1 MPGIHVLNPWMAG
14 TSPAMT
20 QLGGQ
25 SKMLIS
31 FARIAA
37 LPLVLASA
45 ITLAPAAP
53 AGADAIT
60 LKFATLSTAD
70 GPLNQRMLHPWAERV
85 NAAGKG
91 VVQLDVRDGF
101 AIANYN
107 NIYDR
112 VLDDVVQVAFTVT
125 GSIAGKFALSSL
137 VDLPF
142 LFERPD
148 DASIAYW
155 RLYKSGA
162 LDREYTEIVPLYL
175 VTLAN
180 SGLHLDRAPPSPDDI
195 KGFKIVASSKITG
208 DIVSALGGV
217 PISLQQNEMYTALQ
231 RHAVDGTYGAWTS
244 FPAFKLGEVTS
255 YHIEAKLG
263 GAPAMVFMARKS
275 FEALPAA
282 ARKILEDNSG
292 EGASRLFGEYW
303 MKLDDEV
310 RQQYRAMP
318 SHTIADLSPAQ
329 LQAWRAKLE
338 PIYTQWEKDTPGGET
353 VLAQYR
359 SLLGAVGNEPH

>member
-1 MPGIHVLNPWMAG
+1 MSM
-14 TSPAMT
+14 
-20 QLGGQ
+20 
-25 SKMLIS
+25 S
-31 FARIAA
+31 FYARAA
-37 LPLVLASA
+37 TAFALLLAF
-45 ITLAPAAP
+45 AAP
-53 AGADAIT
+53 VFADEPVVV

-91 VVQLDVRDGF
+91 IVQLDVRDGF

-125 GSIAGKFALSSL
+125 GSVAGKFALAGV

-148 DASIAYW
+148 DASVAYW
-155 RLYKSGA
+155 RLYQSGA
-162 LDREYTEIVPLYL
+162 LDSEYTEIVPLYL

-180 SGLHLDRAPPSPDDI
+180 SGLHLDRLPHSPDDI
-195 KGFKIVASSKITG
+195 RGFKIVSSSRVTSQ
-208 DIVSALGGV
+208 IVEALGAT

-231 RHAVDGTYGAWTS
+231 RRAVDGTYGAWTS

-263 GAPAMVFMARKS
+263 GAPAMVFMAKKA
-275 FEALPAA
+275 FDALPAA
-282 ARKILEDNSG
+282 ARKVLVDNSG
-292 EGASRLFGEYW
+292 EAASRLFGEYW
-303 MKLDDEV
+303 MNLDNEV
-310 RQQYRAMP
+310 RQQYKANAA
-318 SHTIADLSPAQ
+318 HTVAELTPAQ
-329 LQAWRAKLE
+329 TQAWRTKLQ
-338 PIYTQWEKDTPGGET
+338 PIYTQWLKDTPGGGK
-353 VLAQYR
+353 VLDRYWA
-359 SLLGAVGNEPH
+359 LLKDVSATAR

>member
-1 MPGIHVLNPWMAG
+1 MTSHALAAAVIVL
-14 TSPAMT
+14 S
-20 QLGGQ
+20 
-25 SKMLIS
+25 
-31 FARIAA
+31 
-37 LPLVLASA
+37 LAV
-45 ITLAPAAP
+45 AAP
-53 AGADAIT
+53 ACADDAIV

-91 VVQLDVRDGF
+91 IVQLDVRDGF

-125 GSIAGKFALSSL
+125 GSIAGKFALSNL

-148 DASIAYW
+148 DASVAYW

-162 LDREYTEIVPLYL
+162 LDAEYTEIVPLYL

-180 SGLHLDRAPPSPDDI
+180 SGLHLDRAPSSPDDI
-195 KGFKIVASSKITG
+195 KGFKIVASSRITG
-208 DIVSALGGV
+208 EIIEALGAV

-263 GAPAMVFMARKS
+263 GAPAMVFMAKKS
-275 FEALPAA
+275 FDTLPAA
-282 ARKILEDNSG
+282 ARKVLEDNSG
-292 EGASRLFGEYW
+292 EAASRLFGEYW
-303 MKLDDEV
+303 MNLDNEV
-310 RQQYRAMP
+310 RQQYRQSP
-318 SHTIADLSPAQ
+318 GHTIAELTPAQ
-329 LQAWRAKLE
+329 LATWREKLQ
-338 PIYTQWEKDTPGGET
+338 PIYAQWLKDTPGGT
-353 VLAQYR
+353 PVLTKYR
-359 SLLGAVGNEPH
+359 ALLQAVAAEHR

>member
-1 MPGIHVLNPWMAG
+1 MKLYAYHTA
-14 TSPAMT
+14 
-20 QLGGQ
+20 
-25 SKMLIS
+25 LI
-31 FARIAA
+31 AV
-37 LPLVLASA
+37 LVLA
-45 ITLAPAAP
+45 LAAP
-53 AGADAIT
+53 ARADEIT

-70 GPLNQRMLHPWAERV
+70 GPLNARMLHPWAERV

-125 GSIAGKFALSSL
+125 GSIAGKFALSDV

-142 LFERPD
+142 LFDRPD
-148 DASIAYW
+148 DASVAYW

-180 SGLHLDRAPPSPDDI
+180 SGLHLDRAPPAPDDI
-195 KGFKIVASSKITG
+195 RGFKIIASSKITA
-208 DIVSALGGV
+208 DIVAALGAT

-255 YHIEAKLG
+255 YHIEATLG
-263 GAPAMVFMARKS
+263 GAPAMVFMAKKR
-275 FEALPAA
+275 FDALPAPVQ
-282 ARKILEDNSG
+282 KILIDNSG
-292 EGASRLFGEYW
+292 EAASRLFGEYW
-303 MKLDDEV
+303 MNLDNEV
-310 RQQYRAMP
+310 RQQYRRSP
-318 SHTIADLSPAQ
+318 SHTIVELTPAQ
-329 LQAWRAKLE
+329 RDSWRAKLE
-338 PIYTQWEKDTPGGET
+338 PIYTQWQKNTPGGT
-353 VLAQYR
+353 AVLAQFR
-359 SLLGAVGNEPH
+359 ALLGAVGAAPHR